1 MRRLFV
7 VIVAIFSTLNSWA
20 DERSQSVLR
29 SVAEYVQAL
38 GEYEAEFDVV
48 AGDYETNGRYG
59 VLDDTYHIEV
69 AQAEVYSDGK
79 VRYEVD
85 HDRREVNIDVMD
97 LASRNIL
104 DNPTRCFDFVG
115 DNYASTIY
123 SEAGSDV
130 TLLLRANDETIEGDI
145 YLTVDSATGRPRKI
159 AYVLYDDRIEVTI
172 TSLERR
178 RNLVRRY
185 DESKYKGYE
194 IVDFR

>member
-48 AGDYETNGRYG
+48 AGDYKTNGRYG

-178 RNLVRRY
+178 RNVVRRY

>member
-145 YLTVDSATGRPRKI
+145 YLTVDGKTGRPRKI

>member
-1 MRRLFV
+1 MRRLLV
-7 VIVAIFSTLNSWA
+7 VIMAICSVAVCSA

-29 SVAEYVQAL
+29 SVAGYVQAL
-38 GEYEAEFDVV
+38 GEYEAEFDVA
-48 AGDYETNGRYG
+48 AGDYRTNGRYG
-59 VLDDTYHIEV
+59 VLGDTYHIEV

-79 VRYEVD
+79 ARYEVD

-115 DNYASTIY
+115 DDYSAQIY
-123 SEAGSDV
+123 SEAGGNV
-130 TLLLRANDETIEGDI
+130 TLLLRANDEAIEGDI

-172 TSLERR
+172 VSLERR
-178 RNLVRRY
+178 KNAVKRY

>member
-178 RNLVRRY
+178 RNVVRRY